1 MILGA
6 QAITRR
12 RYAAYTT
19 NSSGVRVRGASA
31 DIATT
36 GSVQPMNGRE
46 LELLPELARAGDSRK
61 VYTETELRT
70 EDQHAGTP
78 ADEVIVDSLTFKVM
92 QVERQ
97 VAIIPHYKAILL
109 RIAEAR

>member
-19 NSSGVRVRGASA
+19 NASGVRVRGASS
-31 DIATT
+31 DLATT
-36 GSVQPMNGRE
+36 GSVQPMSGRE
-46 LELLPELARAGDSRK
+46 LELRPELARAGDSRK

-70 EDQHAGTP
+70 EDQHGGTP
-78 ADEVIVDSLTFKVM
+78 ADEVVVDGLTFKVM

-97 VAIIPHYKAILL
+97 VAVIPHYKAFLL
-109 RIAEAR
+109 RVAEVR